1 MRGQPRSI
9 VRQSVRRAPAAD
21 LPHENITP
29 VMVSP
34 PATAA
39 LDAAV
44 LADVLAAA
52 HVLEADRL
60 QSALADYA
68 AANDAADGG
77 AFAEYLVR
85 QGLLTPYQARAAAD
99 GDVEQ
104 LNVGPYL
111 LQDPLGGN
119 NLGTIYRAVHRADR
133 GRFAV
138 RVMPLRSL
146 WKSREAKRHV
156 ARLAALPP
164 HPALVPLADVDTAG
178 GVHYLA
184 WPFVDGEPLPRAIA
198 RDPLPAEFA
207 ARLFADL
214 ADGLAACH
222 AAGVVHGLIRPSAV
236 LIGKDR
242 RPRLLDLG
250 LGDILADTDD
260 DSMFDTIS
268 TSHAAVGRMDF
279 TPPETV
285 ADPAVRSPAADA
297 YSLGAVL
304 YLAVTGEPPFPDG
317 SVVDKMIAHQT
328 RDPLPVR
335 MRNPHVPTAVAGL
348 IERLLAKAPGD
359 RPPLTQVRDE
369 LRAEAEATPEPLPL
383 SVSASTL
390 RDARELLQTFQVRKR
405 SLVERDTEGAVDFDL
420 PVVAAPVPAPVPP
433 PPARKA
439 VSATV
444 PTAPARMIVLPTA
457 VVPPPVPA
465 AVPLRP
471 ATASAVLPRP
481 ADLPRPV
488 GWDTSGP
495 KSDGDGM
502 TRPPVVVPPAPRRA
516 TVGGLMRGLAFWR
529 APADAVQLSVFGPPE
544 IAPGQRV
551 KFIAYAHLPDVSDN
565 VITLCRAMNKG
576 AELLGAGHA
585 DEPVTRG
592 AEVALH
598 LTLASAGVAKSLVK
612 FTWAGHPQPKTFD
625 VFVPWESPPGLAAG
639 TLTAG
644 VADVPTATV
653 AVHFVVLPRGH

>member
-1 MRGQPRSI
+1 
-9 VRQSVRRAPAAD
+9 
-21 LPHENITP
+21 
-29 VMVSP
+29 MVSL

-39 LDAAV
+39 LDAAA
-44 LADVLAAA
+44 LADGLAAA
-52 HVLEADRL
+52 LVLEADRL
-60 QSALADYA
+60 QSALADFT
-68 AANDAADGG
+68 AANDAADGA
-77 AFAEYLVR
+77 AFAEYLAR
-85 QGLLTPYQARAAAD
+85 QGLLTPYQARTAAA
-99 GDVEQ
+99 GDAER
-104 LNVGPYL
+104 LSVGPYL
-111 LQDPLGGN
+111 LQDPLGAN
-119 NLGTIYRAVHRADR
+119 DLGTIYRAVHRTDR
-133 GRFAV
+133 TRFAV
-138 RVMPLRSL
+138 RAMPLRSL

-184 WPFVDGEPLPRAIA
+184 WPFVDGEPLPRAIS
-198 RDPLPAEFA
+198 RDPLPAAFA

-222 AAGVVHGLIRPSAV
+222 AASVVHGLIRPSAV
-236 LIGKDR
+236 LIGKDH

-335 MRNPHVPTAVAGL
+335 MRNPRVPTAVAGL

-383 SVSASTL
+383 SVSAGTL
-390 RDARELLQTFQVRKR
+390 RDAMALSQTFQVRKR
-405 SLVERDTEGAVDFDL
+405 SMVERDTEGAIDFDL
-420 PVVAAPVPAPVPP
+420 PVVATPVPAPVPSP
-433 PPARKA
+433 PPVRKA
-439 VSATV
+439 VSAAV

-465 AVPLRP
+465 AVPLRL

-488 GWDTSGP
+488 GWDTTGP

-516 TVGGLMRGLAFWR
+516 IGGLVRGLAFWR

-576 AELLGAGHA
+576 VELLGAGHA

-598 LTLASAGVAKSLVK
+598 LTLASAGVAKSLVQ
-612 FTWAGHPQPKTFD
+612 FTWAGQPKPKTFD

-644 VADVPTATV
+644 IADVLTATV
-653 AVHFVVLPRGH
+653 AVHFVVLPRGR